1 MKQATMNRVSIK
13 RDIYLYLFGIV
24 VLLTAIYSLMVSQSY
39 QIGLN
44 ESAKYG
50 FLYELEVA
58 EQHYLETGQ
67 LPHYQNPTFQAFLNN
82 SDGPTKFQQAFDW
95 KGFQNDAIYEHYVP
109 SSNNES
115 GQYLY
120 AAKHKISGGEEVL
133 YIISEYDEAIYLNLF
148 ELNPP
153 ESVSQVNNAFIAI
166 GALLLLVFL
175 IIRLLIHR
183 VTKPIITLSKWSE
196 SLDVDKTEG
205 LTQFRYKE
213 IDQLASQLIKS
224 VQGERQ
230 ANERESFF
238 LRAASHELRTPI
250 ATISASGDM
259 LVRLSESIPNSGQR
273 AVARIQRSATSMK
286 ALVTTLLWMS
296 RNSEMETNYEQIKLT
311 PLLNNIIE
319 SQRYLLKNKEVE
331 IQINVAQQEHA
342 LPHELTDVVLTNLVR
357 NAFQH
362 GGSGSISITLT
373 EKQFEVINRLE
384 DPNMANDS
392 EQQTSFGIG
401 LELIDRVCQN
411 QGWQFTHETHNNEF
425 IVKIMLS

>member
-1 MKQATMNRVSIK
+1 MNRVSIK
-13 RDIYLYLFGIV
+13 RDIYVYLFGIV

-39 QIGLN
+39 HIGLN

-58 EQHYLETGQ
+58 EQRYIETGE
-67 LPHYQNPTFQAFLNN
+67 LPNYQNPTFQAFL
-82 SDGPTKFQQAFDW
+82 SYSEVPTKFQQVFDW
-95 KGFQNDAIYEHYVP
+95 NTFNNDAIYEHYY
-109 SSNNES
+109 SSADNES

-120 AAKHKISGGEEVL
+120 AAKHQIAGKDEAL

-153 ESVSQVNNAFIAI
+153 ESVNQINSAFIAI

-196 SLDVDKTEG
+196 SLDVENTQG
-205 LTQFRYKE
+205 LAQFRYKE

-259 LVRLSESIPNSGQR
+259 LVRLSDSIPNSGQR
-273 AVARIQRSATSMK
+273 TVARIQRSAANMK
-286 ALVTTLLWMS
+286 GLVTTLLWMS
-296 RNSEMETNYEQIKLT
+296 RNNEIETTYEQVKLA

-331 IQINVAQQEHA
+331 IHTKVDQGEHS
-342 LPHELTDVVLTNLVR
+342 LPRELTEVVLTNLVR

-362 GGSGSISITLT
+362 GGSGDINITLT
-373 EKQFEVINRLE
+373 ANQFEVNNRLE
-384 DPNMANDS
+384 DKHIANDS
-392 EQQTSFGIG
+392 EQHTSFGIG
-401 LELIDRVCQN
+401 LELIERVCQN
-411 QGWQFTHETHNNEF
+411 QGWQFTHEVRSNEF
-425 IVKIMLS
+425 IVKVML

>member
-1 MKQATMNRVSIK
+1 MKQASVNRVSIK

-39 QIGLN
+39 HIGLN

-58 EQHYLETGQ
+58 EQRYIETGA
-67 LPHYQNPTFQAFLNN
+67 LPSYQNPTFQAFL
-82 SDGPTKFQQAFDW
+82 SDSEVPNQFQQVFDW
-95 KGFQNDAIYEHYVP
+95 DTFDNDAIYEYYDSP
-109 SSNNES
+109 ASNES

-120 AAKHKISGGEEVL
+120 AAKHSISGTDESL
-133 YIISEYDEAIYLNLF
+133 YIISEYDEAIYLKLF

-153 ESVSQVNNAFIAI
+153 ESVNQINSAFIAI

-196 SLDVDKTEG
+196 SLDVNNTQG
-205 LTQFRYKE
+205 LAKFRYKE
-213 IDQLASQLIKS
+213 IDQLASQLVKS

-259 LVRLSESIPNSGQR
+259 LIRLSDSIPNSGQR
-273 AVARIQRSATSMK
+273 AIARIQRSATNMK

-296 RNSEMETNYEQIKLT
+296 RNNEIETNYEQVKLT
-311 PLLNNIIE
+311 PLINDIIE

-331 IQINVAQQEHA
+331 IQINIDPEEHT
-342 LPHELTDVVLTNLVR
+342 LPRELTEVVLTNLVR

-362 GGSGSISITLT
+362 GGSGEICITLSQA
-373 EKQFEVINRLE
+373 QFEVTNRLE
-384 DPNMANDS
+384 DESITHDS

-411 QGWQFTHETHNNEF
+411 QGWRFTHGTDGNEF
-425 IVKIMLS
+425 SVKVML

>member
-1 MKQATMNRVSIK
+1 MKHTDINRVSIK

-39 QIGLN
+39 HIGLN

-58 EQHYLETGQ
+58 EQQYIETGR
-67 LPHYQNPTFQAFLNN
+67 LPDYQNPTFQAFL
-82 SDGPTKFQQAFDW
+82 SYSELPVKFQQTFDW
-95 KGFQNDAIYEHYVP
+95 KAFDNDAIYEHYEQSP
-109 SSNNES
+109 NNDS

-120 AAKHKISGGEEVL
+120 AAKHQISGKDEAL

-153 ESVSQVNNAFIAI
+153 DSVNQINNAFIAI
-166 GALLLLVFL
+166 GVLLLLVFL

-196 SLDVDKTEG
+196 SLDVGNTEG

-213 IDQLASQLIKS
+213 IDQLASQLVKS

-259 LVRLSESIPNSGQR
+259 LVRLSETIPNSGQR
-273 AVARIQRSATSMK
+273 AVARIQRSATNMK

-296 RNSEMETNYEQIKLT
+296 RNSEMETNYEQINLT
-311 PLLNNIIE
+311 SLLNNIIE
-319 SQRYLLKNKEVE
+319 SQHYLLKNKEVD
-331 IQINVAQQEHA
+331 IQTKVEQEEHT
-342 LPHELTDVVLTNLVR
+342 LPRELTELVITNLVR

-362 GGSGSISITLT
+362 GGNGDICITLT
-373 EKQFEVINRLE
+373 EHQFEVTNRLE
-384 DPNMANDS
+384 DENLTNDS

-401 LELIDRVCQN
+401 LELIERVCQN
-411 QGWQFTHETHNNEF
+411 QGWQFTHETNNSEF
-425 IVKIMLS
+425 NVKVIL

>member
-1 MKQATMNRVSIK
+1 MKHADMNRVSIK

-39 QIGLN
+39 HIGLN

-58 EQHYLETGQ
+58 EQQYIETGQ
-67 LPHYQNPTFQAFLNN
+67 LPDYQNPTFQAFL
-82 SDGPTKFQQAFDW
+82 SYSELPTKFQQAFDW
-95 KGFQNDAIYEHYVP
+95 NTFDNDAIYDRYQP
-109 SSNNES
+109 SPNNES

-120 AAKHKISGGEEVL
+120 AAQHQVSGKDEAL

-153 ESVSQVNNAFIAI
+153 DSVNQINNAFIAI

-196 SLDVDKTEG
+196 SMDVDNTEG
-205 LTQFRYKE
+205 LAQFRYKE

-224 VQGERQ
+224 VHGERQ

-259 LVRLSESIPNSGQR
+259 LVRLSETIPNSGQR
-273 AVARIQRSATSMK
+273 AVARIQRSATNMK

-296 RNSEMETNYEQIKLT
+296 RNSEIETNYEQIKLE
-311 PLLNNIIE
+311 PLLNDIIE
-319 SQRYLLKNKEVE
+319 SQRYLIKNKEVE
-331 IQINVAQQEHA
+331 IQTKFEQEEHT
-342 LPHELTDVVLTNLVR
+342 LPRELTEVVLTNLVR

-362 GGSGSISITLT
+362 GGSGDIRITLT
-373 EKQFEVINRLE
+373 EHQFEVTNRLE
-384 DPNMANDS
+384 DENLANDS

-411 QGWQFTHETHNNEF
+411 QGWQFTHQVHNNEF
-425 IVKIMLS
+425 IVKVML

>member
-1 MKQATMNRVSIK
+1 MKHANMNRVSIK

-39 QIGLN
+39 HIGLN

-58 EQHYLETGQ
+58 EQQYIETGQ
-67 LPHYQNPTFQAFLNN
+67 LPDYQNPTFQAFL
-82 SDGPTKFQQAFDW
+82 SYSELPVKFQQTFDW
-95 KGFQNDAIYEHYVP
+95 KAFDNDAIYEHYEQSP
-109 SSNNES
+109 NNDS

-120 AAKHKISGGEEVL
+120 AAKHQISGKDEAL

-153 ESVSQVNNAFIAI
+153 DSVNQINNAFIAI

-196 SLDVDKTEG
+196 SLDINNTQG

-213 IDQLASQLIKS
+213 IDQLASQLVKS

-259 LVRLSESIPNSGQR
+259 LVRLSETIPNSGQR
-273 AVARIQRSATSMK
+273 AVARIQRSATNMK

-296 RNSEMETNYEQIKLT
+296 RNSEMETNYEQINLAL
-311 PLLNNIIE
+311 LLNNIIE

-331 IQINVAQQEHA
+331 IHTKVGQGEHS
-342 LPHELTDVVLTNLVR
+342 LPRELTEVVITNLVR

-362 GGSGSISITLT
+362 GGNGDICITLT
-373 EKQFEVINRLE
+373 EHQFEVANRLE
-384 DPNMANDS
+384 DESLTNDS
-392 EQQTSFGIG
+392 DQQTSFGIG

-425 IVKIMLS
+425 NVKVIL

>member
-1 MKQATMNRVSIK
+1 MKQANMNRVSIK

-39 QIGLN
+39 HIGLN

-58 EQHYLETGQ
+58 EQRYIETGH
-67 LPHYQNPTFQAFLNN
+67 LPDYQNPTFQAFLNH
-82 SDGPTKFQQAFDW
+82 SELPAKFQQAFDW
-95 KGFQNDAIYEHYVP
+95 NTFDNDAIYEHYEA
-109 SSNNES
+109 SSSNES

-120 AAKHKISGGEEVL
+120 AAKHQISGKEESL
-133 YIISEYDEAIYLNLF
+133 YIVSEYDEAIYLNLF

-153 ESVSQVNNAFIAI
+153 ESVDQINSAFIAI

-196 SLDVDKTEG
+196 SLDVENTQG

-213 IDQLASQLIKS
+213 IDRLASQLVKS

-238 LRAASHELRTPI
+238 LKTASHELRTPI

-259 LVRLSESIPNSGQR
+259 LVRLSDSIPNSGQR
-273 AVARIQRSATSMK
+273 AIARIQRSATNMK

-296 RNSEMETNYEQIKLT
+296 RNSEIETNYEQIKLT
-311 PLLNNIIE
+311 PLINNIIE
-319 SQRYLLKNKEVE
+319 SQRSLLKDKKVD
-331 IQINVAQQEHA
+331 IQINVDPEEHT
-342 LPHELTDVVLTNLVR
+342 LPRELTEVVLTNLVR

-362 GGSGSISITLT
+362 GGSGEIRITLSQA
-373 EKQFEVINRLE
+373 QFEVTNRLE
-384 DPNMANDS
+384 DENITHDS

-411 QGWQFTHETHNNEF
+411 QGWRFTHGTHGNEF
-425 IVKIMLS
+425 SVKVML

>member
-1 MKQATMNRVSIK
+1 MKQASVNRVSIK

-39 QIGLN
+39 HIGLN

-58 EQHYLETGQ
+58 EQRYIETGE
-67 LPHYQNPTFQAFLNN
+67 LPSYQNPTFQAFL
-82 SDGPTKFQQAFDW
+82 SYSELPAKFQQAFDW
-95 KGFQNDAIYEHYVP
+95 NTFDNNAIYEHYDT

-120 AAKHKISGGEEVL
+120 AAKHQISGKDESL

-153 ESVSQVNNAFIAI
+153 ESINQINSAFIVI

-196 SLDVDKTEG
+196 SLDVDNTKG

-213 IDQLASQLIKS
+213 IDQLASQLVKS

-230 ANERESFF
+230 ANERERFF

-259 LVRLSESIPNSGQR
+259 LVRLSDSIPNSGQR
-273 AVARIQRSATSMK
+273 AIARIQRSATNMK

-296 RNSEMETNYEQIKLT
+296 RNSEIETNYEQIKLT
-311 PLLNNIIE
+311 PLINNIIE

-331 IQINVAQQEHA
+331 IKINIEPEEHT
-342 LPHELTDVVLTNLVR
+342 LPRELTEVVLTNLVR

-362 GGSGSISITLT
+362 GGSGEIRITLSLA
-373 EKQFEVINRLE
+373 QFEVTNRLE
-384 DPNMANDS
+384 DENITHDS

-411 QGWQFTHETHNNEF
+411 QGWRFTHGTHGNEF
-425 IVKIMLS
+425 SVKVVL

>member
-1 MKQATMNRVSIK
+1 MNQASVNRVSIK

-39 QIGLN
+39 HIGLN

-58 EQHYLETGQ
+58 EQRYIETGE
-67 LPHYQNPTFQAFLNN
+67 LPNYQNPTFQAFL
-82 SDGPTKFQQAFDW
+82 SYSEVPTQFQQAFDW
-95 KGFQNDAIYEHYVP
+95 DTFDNDAIYEHYEL
-109 SSNNES
+109 SSNSES

-120 AAKHKISGGEEVL
+120 AAKHPISGSDEAL

-153 ESVSQVNNAFIAI
+153 DSVAQINNAFIAI

-213 IDQLASQLIKS
+213 IDQLASQLVKS

-259 LVRLSESIPNSGQR
+259 LVRLSDSIPSSGQR
-273 AVARIQRSATSMK
+273 AIARIQRSATNMK

-296 RNSEMETNYEQIKLT
+296 RNSEIETNYEQIKLT
-311 PLLNNIIE
+311 PLINNIIE
-319 SQRYLLKNKEVE
+319 SQRYLLKDKEVD
-331 IQINVAQQEHA
+331 IQINVDPEKHT
-342 LPHELTDVVLTNLVR
+342 LPRELTEVVLTNLVR

-362 GGSGSISITLT
+362 GGSGDINITLT
-373 EKQFEVINRLE
+373 EHQFEVTNRLDDE
-384 DPNMANDS
+384 NLTNDS

-411 QGWQFTHETHNNEF
+411 QGWRFTHETHNNEF
-425 IVKIMLS
+425 IVKVML

>member
-1 MKQATMNRVSIK
+1 MKHPNMNRVSIK

-39 QIGLN
+39 HIGLN

-58 EQHYLETGQ
+58 EQQYIETGQ
-67 LPHYQNPTFQAFLNN
+67 LPDYQNPTFQAFLSY
-82 SDGPTKFQQAFDW
+82 SDIPAKFQQAFDW
-95 KGFQNDAIYEHYVP
+95 KAFDNDAIYEHYEL
-109 SSNNES
+109 SSNSES

-120 AAKHKISGGEEVL
+120 AAKHSISGSDEAL

-153 ESVSQVNNAFIAI
+153 DSVAQINNAFIAI

-175 IIRLLIHR
+175 IIRLLIYR

-224 VQGERQ
+224 VHGERQ

-273 AVARIQRSATSMK
+273 AVARIQRSATNMK

-296 RNSEMETNYEQIKLT
+296 RNSEMETNYEQIKLE

-319 SQRYLLKNKEVE
+319 SQRYLLKNKEVD

-362 GGSGSISITLT
+362 GGSGSMSITLT

-411 QGWQFTHETHNNEF
+411 QGWLFTHKTHNNEF

>member
-1 MKQATMNRVSIK
+1 MKHANMNRVSIK

-39 QIGLN
+39 HIGLN

-58 EQHYLETGQ
+58 EQQYIETGQ
-67 LPHYQNPTFQAFLNN
+67 LPDYQNPTFQAFL
-82 SDGPTKFQQAFDW
+82 SYSELPVKFQQTFDW
-95 KGFQNDAIYEHYVP
+95 KAFDNDAIYEHYEQSP
-109 SSNNES
+109 NNDS

-120 AAKHKISGGEEVL
+120 AAKHQISGKDEAL

-153 ESVSQVNNAFIAI
+153 ESVNQINSAFIAI

-196 SLDVDKTEG
+196 SLDVDNTQG

-213 IDQLASQLIKS
+213 IDKLASQLVKS

-238 LRAASHELRTPI
+238 LKTASHELRTPI

-296 RNSEMETNYEQIKLT
+296 RNNEIETNYEQIKLA
-311 PLLNNIIE
+311 PLLDSIIE
-319 SQRYLLKNKEVE
+319 SQRYLLKKKEVD
-331 IQINVAQQEHA
+331 IQIKVYQEEHN
-342 LPHELTDVVLTNLVR
+342 LPRELTEVVLTNLVR

-362 GGSGSISITLT
+362 GGSGDIRITLT
-373 EKQFEVINRLE
+373 EHQFEVTNRLE
-384 DPNMANDS
+384 DETMTNNS

-425 IVKIMLS
+425 IVKVTL

>member
-1 MKQATMNRVSIK
+1 MSWKW
-13 RDIYLYLFGIV
+13 
-24 VLLTAIYSLMVSQSY
+24 
-39 QIGLN
+39 
-44 ESAKYG
+44 
-50 FLYELEVA
+50 A
-58 EQHYLETGQ
+58 EQQYIETGQ
-67 LPHYQNPTFQAFLNN
+67 LPDYQNPTFQAFL
-82 SDGPTKFQQAFDW
+82 SYSELPTKFQQAFDW
-95 KGFQNDAIYEHYVP
+95 NTFDNDAIYDRYQP
-109 SSNNES
+109 SPNNES

-120 AAKHKISGGEEVL
+120 AAKHQVSGKDEAL

-153 ESVSQVNNAFIAI
+153 DSVNQINNAFIAI

-196 SLDVDKTEG
+196 SLDVDNTEG
-205 LTQFRYKE
+205 LAQFRYKE
-213 IDQLASQLIKS
+213 IDQLASQLVKS

-259 LVRLSESIPNSGQR
+259 LVRLSETIPNSGQR
-273 AVARIQRSATSMK
+273 AVARIQRSATNMK

-296 RNSEMETNYEQIKLT
+296 RNSEMETNYEQIKLE
-311 PLLNNIIE
+311 PLIDNIIE

-331 IQINVAQQEHA
+331 IHTKVDQGEHS
-342 LPHELTDVVLTNLVR
+342 LPRELTDVVLTNLVR

-362 GGSGSISITLT
+362 GGSGDIRITLT
-373 EKQFEVINRLE
+373 EHQFEVTNRLE
-384 DPNMANDS
+384 DENLANDS

-411 QGWQFTHETHNNEF
+411 QGWQFTHQVHNNEF
-425 IVKIMLS
+425 IVKVML

>member
-1 MKQATMNRVSIK
+1 MKQASVNRVSIK

-24 VLLTAIYSLMVSQSY
+24 VLLTAVYSLMVSQSY
-39 QIGLN
+39 HIGLN

-58 EQHYLETGQ
+58 EQRYIKTGT
-67 LPHYQNPTFQAFLNN
+67 LPDYQNPTFQAFL
-82 SDGPTKFQQAFDW
+82 SYSEVPTQFQQAFDW
-95 KGFQNDAIYEHYVP
+95 DTFNNDAIYEHYYSP
-109 SSNNES
+109 ASNES

-120 AAKHKISGGEEVL
+120 AAKHSISGTDKSL

-148 ELNPP
+148 DLNPP
-153 ESVSQVNNAFIAI
+153 ESVNQINSAFIAI
-166 GALLLLVFL
+166 GVLLLLVFL

-196 SLDVDKTEG
+196 SLDVNNTQG
-205 LTQFRYKE
+205 LAKFRYKE
-213 IDQLASQLIKS
+213 IDQLASQLVKS

-259 LVRLSESIPNSGQR
+259 LVRLSDNIPNSGQR
-273 AVARIQRSATSMK
+273 AIARIQRSATNMK
-286 ALVTTLLWMS
+286 VLVTTLLWMS
-296 RNSEMETNYEQIKLT
+296 RNNEIETNYEQINLT
-311 PLLNNIIE
+311 LLINNIIE
-319 SQRYLLKNKEVE
+319 SQRYLLKDKEVD
-331 IQINVAQQEHA
+331 IQINVDPEEHT
-342 LPHELTDVVLTNLVR
+342 LPRELTEVVLTNLVR

-362 GGSGSISITLT
+362 GGSGEVRINLSQA
-373 EKQFEVINRLE
+373 QFEVTNRLE
-384 DPNMANDS
+384 DENITHDS

-411 QGWQFTHETHNNEF
+411 QGWRFTHGTHGNEF
-425 IVKIMLS
+425 SVKVML

>member
-1 MKQATMNRVSIK
+1 MKHANMNRVSIK

-39 QIGLN
+39 HIGLN

-58 EQHYLETGQ
+58 EQQYIKTGQ
-67 LPHYQNPTFQAFLNN
+67 LPDYQNPTFQAFL
-82 SDGPTKFQQAFDW
+82 SYSELPVKFQQTFDW
-95 KGFQNDAIYEHYVP
+95 KAFDNNAIYEHYEQAP
-109 SSNNES
+109 NNDS

-120 AAKHKISGGEEVL
+120 AAKHQISGKDEAL

-153 ESVSQVNNAFIAI
+153 DSVNQINNAFIAI
-166 GALLLLVFL
+166 GVLLLLVFL

-196 SLDVDKTEG
+196 SLDVSNTEG

-213 IDQLASQLIKS
+213 IDQLATQLVKS

-259 LVRLSESIPNSGQR
+259 LVRLSETIPNSGQR
-273 AVARIQRSATSMK
+273 AVARIQRSATNMK

-296 RNSEMETNYEQIKLT
+296 RNSEMETNYEQINLT

-319 SQRYLLKNKEVE
+319 SQRYLLKNKEVD
-331 IQINVAQQEHA
+331 IQIHVEQEEHT
-342 LPHELTDVVLTNLVR
+342 LPRELTEVVITNLVR

-362 GGSGSISITLT
+362 GGNGDICITLT
-373 EKQFEVINRLE
+373 EHQFEVTNRLE
-384 DPNMANDS
+384 DENLTNDS

-411 QGWQFTHETHNNEF
+411 QGWRFTHETNNSEF
-425 IVKIMLS
+425 NVKVIL

>member
-1 MKQATMNRVSIK
+1 MKHANMNRVSIK

-39 QIGLN
+39 HIGLN

-58 EQHYLETGQ
+58 EQRYIETGQ
-67 LPHYQNPTFQAFLNN
+67 LPDYQNPTFQAFL
-82 SDGPTKFQQAFDW
+82 SYSEMPTKFQQAFDW
-95 KGFQNDAIYEHYVP
+95 KALDNDSIYDHYQP
-109 SSNNES
+109 SPDNES

-120 AAKHKISGGEEVL
+120 AAKHQVSGKDEAL

-153 ESVSQVNNAFIAI
+153 DSVNQINNAFIAI
-166 GALLLLVFL
+166 GVLLLLLFL

-196 SLDVDKTEG
+196 SLDVDNTEG
-205 LTQFRYKE
+205 LTLFRYKE
-213 IDQLASQLIKS
+213 IDQLATQLVKS

-259 LVRLSESIPNSGQR
+259 LVRLSETIPNSGQR
-273 AVARIQRSATSMK
+273 AVARIQRSAISMK
-286 ALVTTLLWMS
+286 ALVTT
-296 RNSEMETNYEQIKLT
+296 QIG
-311 PLLNNIIE
+311 
-319 SQRYLLKNKEVE
+319 RAHV
-331 IQINVAQQEHA
+331 
-342 LPHELTDVVLTNLVR
+342 
-357 NAFQH
+357 
-362 GGSGSISITLT
+362 
-373 EKQFEVINRLE
+373 
-384 DPNMANDS
+384 
-392 EQQTSFGIG
+392 
-401 LELIDRVCQN
+401 
-411 QGWQFTHETHNNEF
+411 
-425 IVKIMLS
+425 

>member
-1 MKQATMNRVSIK
+1 MKHANMNRVSIK

-39 QIGLN
+39 HIGLN

-58 EQHYLETGQ
+58 EQRYIETGQ
-67 LPHYQNPTFQAFLNN
+67 LPDYQNPTFQAFL
-82 SDGPTKFQQAFDW
+82 SYSEMPTKFQQAFDW
-95 KGFQNDAIYEHYVP
+95 KALDNDSIYDHYQP
-109 SSNNES
+109 SPDNES

-120 AAKHKISGGEEVL
+120 AAKHQVSGKDEAL

-153 ESVSQVNNAFIAI
+153 DSVNQINNAFIAI
-166 GALLLLVFL
+166 GVLLLLLFL

-196 SLDVDKTEG
+196 SLDVDNTEG

-213 IDQLASQLIKS
+213 IDQLATQLVKS

-259 LVRLSESIPNSGQR
+259 LVRLSETIPNSGQR
-273 AVARIQRSATSMK
+273 AVARIQRSAISMK

-296 RNSEMETNYEQIKLT
+296 RNNEIETNYEQIKLT

-319 SQRYLLKNKEVE
+319 SQRYLLKNKDVDIQTKVE
-331 IQINVAQQEHA
+331 QEEHS
-342 LPHELTDVVLTNLVR
+342 LPRELTEVVLTNLVR

-362 GGSGSISITLT
+362 GGSGDINITLT
-373 EKQFEVINRLE
+373 EHQFEVTNRLDDE
-384 DPNMANDS
+384 NLTNDS

-411 QGWQFTHETHNNEF
+411 QGWRFTHETHNNEF
-425 IVKIMLS
+425 IVKVML

>member
-1 MKQATMNRVSIK
+1 MKHPNMNRVSIK

-39 QIGLN
+39 HIGLN

-58 EQHYLETGQ
+58 EKQYIETGQ
-67 LPHYQNPTFQAFLNN
+67 LPDYQNPTFQAFL
-82 SDGPTKFQQAFDW
+82 SDSDLPVKFQQTFDW
-95 KGFQNDAIYEHYVP
+95 KAFDNDAIYEHYEQSP
-109 SSNNES
+109 NNDS

-120 AAKHKISGGEEVL
+120 AAKHPISGSDEAL

-153 ESVSQVNNAFIAI
+153 DSVNQINNAFIAI

-224 VQGERQ
+224 VHGERQ

-259 LVRLSESIPNSGQR
+259 LVRLSETIPNSGQR

-286 ALVTTLLWMS
+286 ALVKTLLWMS
-296 RNSEMETNYEQIKLT
+296 RNSEIETNYEQIKLD
-311 PLLNNIIE
+311 PLLNDIIE

-331 IQINVAQQEHA
+331 IQTKFEQEEHT
-342 LPHELTDVVLTNLVR
+342 LPRELTEVVLTNLVR

-362 GGSGSISITLT
+362 GGSGDIRITLT
-373 EKQFEVINRLE
+373 EHQFEVTNRLE
-384 DPNMANDS
+384 DENLANDS

-411 QGWQFTHETHNNEF
+411 QGWQFTHQVHNNEF
-425 IVKIMLS
+425 IVKVML

>member
-1 MKQATMNRVSIK
+1 MKHPNMNRVSIK

-39 QIGLN
+39 HIGLN

-58 EQHYLETGQ
+58 EQQYIETGQ
-67 LPHYQNPTFQAFLNN
+67 LPDYQNPTFQAFL
-82 SDGPTKFQQAFDW
+82 SYSGLPVKFQQAFD
-95 KGFQNDAIYEHYVP
+95 NDAIYDHYQP
-109 SSNNES
+109 SPNNES

-120 AAKHKISGGEEVL
+120 AAKHQVSGKDEAL

-153 ESVSQVNNAFIAI
+153 DSVNQINNAFIAI

-205 LTQFRYKE
+205 LTQFSYKE
-213 IDQLASQLIKS
+213 IDQLASQLVKS

-259 LVRLSESIPNSGQR
+259 LVRLSETIPNSGQR
-273 AVARIQRSATSMK
+273 AVARIQRSATNMK

-331 IQINVAQQEHA
+331 IHTKVDQGEHS
-342 LPHELTDVVLTNLVR
+342 LPRELTEVVLTNLVR

-362 GGSGSISITLT
+362 GGSGDISITLSET
-373 EKQFEVINRLE
+373 LFEVTNRLE
-384 DPNMANDS
+384 DENLTNDS

-411 QGWQFTHETHNNEF
+411 QGWQFTHQVHNNEF
-425 IVKIMLS
+425 IVKVML

>member
-1 MKQATMNRVSIK
+1 MKHANMNRVSIK

-39 QIGLN
+39 HIGLN

-58 EQHYLETGQ
+58 EQRYIETGQ
-67 LPHYQNPTFQAFLNN
+67 LPDYQNPTFQAFL
-82 SDGPTKFQQAFDW
+82 SYSEMPTKFQQAFDW
-95 KGFQNDAIYEHYVP
+95 KALDNDSIYDHYQP
-109 SSNNES
+109 SPDNES

-120 AAKHKISGGEEVL
+120 AAKHQVSGKDEAL

-153 ESVSQVNNAFIAI
+153 DSVNQINNAFIAI
-166 GALLLLVFL
+166 GVLLLLLFL

-196 SLDVDKTEG
+196 SLDVDNTEG
-205 LTQFRYKE
+205 LTLFRYKE
-213 IDQLASQLIKS
+213 IDQLATQLVKS

-259 LVRLSESIPNSGQR
+259 LVRLSETIPNSGQR
-273 AVARIQRSATSMK
+273 AVARIQRSAISMK

-296 RNSEMETNYEQIKLT
+296 RNNEIETNYEQIKLP

-319 SQRYLLKNKEVE
+319 SQRYLLKNKDVDIQTKVE
-331 IQINVAQQEHA
+331 QEEHS
-342 LPHELTDVVLTNLVR
+342 LPRELTEVVLTNLVR

-362 GGSGSISITLT
+362 GGSGDINITLT
-373 EKQFEVINRLE
+373 EHQFEVTNRLDDE
-384 DPNMANDS
+384 NLTNDS

-411 QGWQFTHETHNNEF
+411 QGWRFTHETHNNEF
-425 IVKIMLS
+425 IVKVML

>member
-1 MKQATMNRVSIK
+1 M
-13 RDIYLYLFGIV
+13 
-24 VLLTAIYSLMVSQSY
+24 
-39 QIGLN
+39 
-44 ESAKYG
+44 
-50 FLYELEVA
+50 
-58 EQHYLETGQ
+58 
-67 LPHYQNPTFQAFLNN
+67 
-82 SDGPTKFQQAFDW
+82 
-95 KGFQNDAIYEHYVP
+95 
-109 SSNNES
+109 
-115 GQYLY
+115 
-120 AAKHKISGGEEVL
+120 

-153 ESVSQVNNAFIAI
+153 DSVNQINNAFIAI

-196 SLDVDKTEG
+196 SLDVNNTEG

-213 IDQLASQLIKS
+213 IDQLASQLVKS
-224 VQGERQ
+224 VEGERQ

-259 LVRLSESIPNSGQR
+259 LVRLSETIPNSGQR
-273 AVARIQRSATSMK
+273 AVARIQRSATNMK

-296 RNSEMETNYEQIKLT
+296 RNNEIETNYEQINLA

-331 IQINVAQQEHA
+331 IHTKVDQGEHS
-342 LPHELTDVVLTNLVR
+342 LPRELTEVVLTNLVR

-362 GGSGSISITLT
+362 GGSGDIRITLT
-373 EKQFEVINRLE
+373 EHQFEVTNRLE
-384 DPNMANDS
+384 DENMANNS

-411 QGWQFTHETHNNEF
+411 QGWRFTHETHNNEF
-425 IVKIMLS
+425 IVKVML

>member
-1 MKQATMNRVSIK
+1 MKQASVNRVSIK

-39 QIGLN
+39 HIGLN

-58 EQHYLETGQ
+58 EQRYTETGQ
-67 LPHYQNPTFQAFLNN
+67 LPDYQNPTFQAFL
-82 SDGPTKFQQAFDW
+82 SYSEVPTQFQQAFDW
-95 KGFQNDAIYEHYVP
+95 DTFENDAIYEHHDSP
-109 SSNNES
+109 ASNES

-120 AAKHKISGGEEVL
+120 AAKHSISGTDKSL

-153 ESVSQVNNAFIAI
+153 ESVNQINSAFIAI

-196 SLDVDKTEG
+196 SLDVENTQG

-213 IDQLASQLIKS
+213 IDQLASQLVKS

-259 LVRLSESIPNSGQR
+259 LVRLSDSIPNSGQR
-273 AVARIQRSATSMK
+273 AIARIQRSATNMK

-296 RNSEMETNYEQIKLT
+296 RNSEIETNYEQIKLT

-319 SQRYLLKNKEVE
+319 SQRYLLKNKDVE
-331 IQINVAQQEHA
+331 IQINIDPEEHT
-342 LPHELTDVVLTNLVR
+342 LPRELTEVVLTNLVR

-362 GGSGSISITLT
+362 GGNGEILITLSQA
-373 EKQFEVINRLE
+373 QFEVTNRLE
-384 DPNMANDS
+384 DENITHDS

-411 QGWQFTHETHNNEF
+411 QGWRFTHGTHGNKF
-425 IVKIMLS
+425 SVKVML

>member
-1 MKQATMNRVSIK
+1 M
-13 RDIYLYLFGIV
+13 
-24 VLLTAIYSLMVSQSY
+24 
-39 QIGLN
+39 
-44 ESAKYG
+44 
-50 FLYELEVA
+50 
-58 EQHYLETGQ
+58 
-67 LPHYQNPTFQAFLNN
+67 
-82 SDGPTKFQQAFDW
+82 
-95 KGFQNDAIYEHYVP
+95 
-109 SSNNES
+109 
-115 GQYLY
+115 
-120 AAKHKISGGEEVL
+120 
-133 YIISEYDEAIYLNLF
+133 
-148 ELNPP
+148 
-153 ESVSQVNNAFIAI
+153 
-166 GALLLLVFL
+166 VFL

-196 SLDVDKTEG
+196 SMDVDKTEG

-213 IDQLASQLIKS
+213 IDQLASQLVKS

-273 AVARIQRSATSMK
+273 AVARIQRSATNMK

-296 RNSEMETNYEQIKLT
+296 RNSEMDTNYEQVKLE

-331 IQINVAQQEHA
+331 IHTKVDQGEHS
-342 LPHELTDVVLTNLVR
+342 LPRELTEVVLTNLVR

-362 GGSGSISITLT
+362 GGSGDIRITLT
-373 EKQFEVINRLE
+373 EHQFEVTNRLE
-384 DPNMANDS
+384 DENLANDS

-411 QGWQFTHETHNNEF
+411 QGWQFTHQVHNNEF
-425 IVKIMLS
+425 IVKVML

>member
-1 MKQATMNRVSIK
+1 MKQASVNRVSIK

-67 LPHYQNPTFQAFLNN
+67 LPDYQNPTFQAFLSY
-82 SDGPTKFQQAFDW
+82 SDLPAKFQQAFDW
-95 KGFQNDAIYEHYVP
+95 KTFDNDAIYDHYHP
-109 SSNNES
+109 SPNNES

-120 AAKHKISGGEEVL
+120 AAKHQVSGKDEAL

-153 ESVSQVNNAFIAI
+153 DSVNQINNAFIAI

-183 VTKPIITLSKWSE
+183 VTKPIIRLSKWSE

-238 LRAASHELRTPI
+238 LKAASHELRTPI

-273 AVARIQRSATSMK
+273 AVARIQRSATNMK

-296 RNSEMETNYEQIKLT
+296 RNNEIETNYEQIKLT
-311 PLLNNIIE
+311 PLLDNIIE

-331 IQINVAQQEHA
+331 IHTKVDQGEHS
-342 LPHELTDVVLTNLVR
+342 LPRELTEVVITNLVR

-362 GGSGSISITLT
+362 GGSGNIRITLT
-373 EKQFEVINRLE
+373 EHQFELTNRLE
-384 DPNMANDS
+384 DENLANDS

-425 IVKIMLS
+425 IVKVTL

>member
-1 MKQATMNRVSIK
+1 MNQASVNRVSIK

-39 QIGLN
+39 HIGLN

-58 EQHYLETGQ
+58 EQRYIETGE
-67 LPHYQNPTFQAFLNN
+67 LPSYQNPTFQAFL
-82 SDGPTKFQQAFDW
+82 SYSEVPTQFQQAFDW
-95 KGFQNDAIYEHYVP
+95 DTFDNDAIYEHYDSPVR
-109 SSNNES
+109 NES

-120 AAKHKISGGEEVL
+120 AAKHSISGTDESL
-133 YIISEYDEAIYLNLF
+133 YIISEYDEAIYLKLF

-153 ESVSQVNNAFIAI
+153 ESVNQINSAFIAI

-196 SLDVDKTEG
+196 SLDVNNTQG
-205 LTQFRYKE
+205 LAKFRYKE
-213 IDQLASQLIKS
+213 IDQLASQLVKS

-259 LVRLSESIPNSGQR
+259 LVRLSDSIPNSGQR
-273 AVARIQRSATSMK
+273 AIARIQRSATNMI

-296 RNSEMETNYEQIKLT
+296 RNSEIETNYEQIKLT
-311 PLLNNIIE
+311 PLINNIIE

-331 IQINVAQQEHA
+331 IKINIEPEEHP
-342 LPHELTDVVLTNLVR
+342 LPRELTEVVLTNLVR

-362 GGSGSISITLT
+362 GGSGEIRIAVSQT
-373 EKQFEVINRLE
+373 QFDVTNRLE
-384 DPNMANDS
+384 DENITHDP

-411 QGWQFTHETHNNEF
+411 QGWRFTHGTHGNEF
-425 IVKIMLS
+425 SVKVVL

>member
-1 MKQATMNRVSIK
+1 MKHANMNRVSIK

-58 EQHYLETGQ
+58 EQRYIETGQ
-67 LPHYQNPTFQAFLNN
+67 LPDYQNPTFQAFLTY
-82 SDGPTKFQQAFDW
+82 SELPAKFQQAFDW
-95 KGFQNDAIYEHYVP
+95 NAFDNDAIYEHYEQ
-109 SSNNES
+109 SHNNES

-120 AAKHKISGGEEVL
+120 AAKHQISGKDESL

-153 ESVSQVNNAFIAI
+153 DSVNQINNAFIAI
-166 GALLLLVFL
+166 GVLLLLVFL

-183 VTKPIITLSKWSE
+183 VTKPILTLSKWSE
-196 SLDVDKTEG
+196 SLDVDNTEG

-213 IDQLASQLIKS
+213 IHKLASQLVKS

-259 LVRLSESIPNSGQR
+259 LVRLSENIPNSGQR
-273 AVARIQRSATSMK
+273 AVARIQRSAISMK

-296 RNSEMETNYEQIKLT
+296 RNNEIETNYEQIKLES
-311 PLLNNIIE
+311 LLNNIIE
-319 SQRYLLKNKEVE
+319 SQRYLLKNKEVD
-331 IQINVAQQEHA
+331 IQTKVDQGEHS
-342 LPHELTDVVLTNLVR
+342 LPRELTEVVITNLVR

-362 GGSGSISITLT
+362 GGNGDICITLT
-373 EKQFEVINRLE
+373 EHQFEVINRLE
-384 DPNMANDS
+384 DEKLANDS

-411 QGWQFTHETHNNEF
+411 QGWQFTHETHNHEF
-425 IVKIMLS
+425 IVKVML

>member
-1 MKQATMNRVSIK
+1 MKHANMNRVSIK

-39 QIGLN
+39 HIGLN

-58 EQHYLETGQ
+58 EQRYIETGQ
-67 LPHYQNPTFQAFLNN
+67 LPDYQNPTFQAFL
-82 SDGPTKFQQAFDW
+82 SYSEMPTKFQQAFDW
-95 KGFQNDAIYEHYVP
+95 KALDNDSIYDHYQP
-109 SSNNES
+109 SPDNES

-120 AAKHKISGGEEVL
+120 AAKHQVSGKDEAL

-153 ESVSQVNNAFIAI
+153 DSVNQINNAFIAI
-166 GALLLLVFL
+166 GVLLLLLFL

-196 SLDVDKTEG
+196 SLDVDNTEG
-205 LTQFRYKE
+205 LTLFRYKE
-213 IDQLASQLIKS
+213 IDQLATQLVKS

-259 LVRLSESIPNSGQR
+259 LVRLSETIPNSGQR
-273 AVARIQRSATSMK
+273 AVARIQRSAISMK

-296 RNSEMETNYEQIKLT
+296 RNNEIETNYEQIKLT

-319 SQRYLLKNKEVE
+319 SQRYLLKNKDVDIQTKVE
-331 IQINVAQQEHA
+331 QEEHS
-342 LPHELTDVVLTNLVR
+342 LPRELTEVVLTNLVR

-362 GGSGSISITLT
+362 GGSGDINITLT
-373 EKQFEVINRLE
+373 EHQFEVTNRLDDE
-384 DPNMANDS
+384 NLTNDS

-411 QGWQFTHETHNNEF
+411 QGWRFTHETHNNEF
-425 IVKIMLS
+425 IVKVML

>member
-1 MKQATMNRVSIK
+1 MKQANMNRVSIK

-39 QIGLN
+39 HIGLN

-58 EQHYLETGQ
+58 EQRYIETGQ
-67 LPHYQNPTFQAFLNN
+67 LPDYQNPTFQAFLNH
-82 SDGPTKFQQAFDW
+82 SELPAKFQQAFDW
-95 KGFQNDAIYEHYVP
+95 NTFDNDAIYEHYEA
-109 SSNNES
+109 SSSNES

-120 AAKHKISGGEEVL
+120 AAKHQISGKDESL

-153 ESVSQVNNAFIAI
+153 ESVNQINSAFIAI

-196 SLDVDKTEG
+196 SLDVDNTQG

-213 IDQLASQLIKS
+213 IDRLASQLVKS

-238 LRAASHELRTPI
+238 LKTASHELRTPI
-250 ATISASGDM
+250 ATILASGDM

-273 AVARIQRSATSMK
+273 AVARIQRSATNMK
-286 ALVTTLLWMS
+286 ALVTTLLW
-296 RNSEMETNYEQIKLT
+296 I
-311 PLLNNIIE
+311 
-319 SQRYLLKNKEVE
+319 
-331 IQINVAQQEHA
+331 
-342 LPHELTDVVLTNLVR
+342 
-357 NAFQH
+357 
-362 GGSGSISITLT
+362 
-373 EKQFEVINRLE
+373 
-384 DPNMANDS
+384 
-392 EQQTSFGIG
+392 
-401 LELIDRVCQN
+401 
-411 QGWQFTHETHNNEF
+411 
-425 IVKIMLS
+425 

>member
-1 MKQATMNRVSIK
+1 MKHANMNRVSIK

-39 QIGLN
+39 HIGLN

-58 EQHYLETGQ
+58 EQRYIETGQ
-67 LPHYQNPTFQAFLNN
+67 LPDYQNPTFQAFL
-82 SDGPTKFQQAFDW
+82 SYSEMPTKFQQAFDW
-95 KGFQNDAIYEHYVP
+95 KALDNDSIYDHYQP
-109 SSNNES
+109 SPDNES

-120 AAKHKISGGEEVL
+120 AAKHQVSGKDEAL

-153 ESVSQVNNAFIAI
+153 DSVNQINNAFIAI
-166 GALLLLVFL
+166 GVLLLLLFL

-196 SLDVDKTEG
+196 SLDVDNTEG
-205 LTQFRYKE
+205 LTLFRYKE
-213 IDQLASQLIKS
+213 IDQLATQLVKS

-259 LVRLSESIPNSGQR
+259 LVRLSETIPNSGQR
-273 AVARIQRSATSMK
+273 AVARIQRSAISMK

-296 RNSEMETNYEQIKLT
+296 RNNEIETNYEQIKLT

-319 SQRYLLKNKEVE
+319 SQRYLLKNKDVDIQTKVE
-331 IQINVAQQEHA
+331 QEEHS
-342 LPHELTDVVLTNLVR
+342 LPRELTEVVLTNLVR

-362 GGSGSISITLT
+362 GGSGDINITLT
-373 EKQFEVINRLE
+373 EHQFEVTNRLDDE
-384 DPNMANDS
+384 NLTNDS

-401 LELIDRVCQN
+401 LELIDRVCKN
-411 QGWQFTHETHNNEF
+411 QGWRFTHETHNNEF
-425 IVKIMLS
+425 IVKVML